1 MEVSDLFHD
10 PKLIDGLQRF
20 GVLKKVQA
28 GAKVISSGDPVVFTP
43 LVLAGSLRI
52 MREDEEGRDVF
63 LYHLYP
69 GDTCAMSLT
78 CCQSGQK
85 SMVNAVVEEDA
96 RILFIPAN
104 QLEDWFQ
111 SAEWRQFMH
120 TTYSN
125 RFAELLR
132 VIDLIA
138 FHNFDKQILHY
149 LQERSKAQRTR
160 VLHITH
166 QQIADELHTHREAV
180 SRLLRT
186 METKGLVKL
195 GRNTIEILTGL

>member
-10 PKLIDGLQRF
+10 HKLLDGFQKF
-20 GVLKKVQA
+20 GVTKKVKA

-43 LVLAGSLRI
+43 LVLEGSLRI
-52 MREDEEGRDVF
+52 MREDDEGRDVF

-104 QLEDWFQ
+104 QLEEWFQ

-120 TTYSN
+120 TTYAN
-125 RFAELLR
+125 RFAELLK

-149 LQERSKAQRTR
+149 LQERAKAQRTN
-160 VLHITH
+160 VLHVTH

-186 METKGLVKL
+186 MEQKGMVKL
-195 GRNTIEILTGL
+195 GRNTIEILSAV